1 MAGGEG
7 SRLRPLTIGRP
18 KPLVPVVNKSV
29 MAHSLDLLKSHG
41 ITEIVVTVRYMAAA
55 IQDFFED
62 GRALGMQLTYAG
74 EEIPLG
80 TAGSVKNAAP
90 YLGDTFLVISG
101 DAHTDIDLTR
111 LVQAH
116 KDHGAQASIA
126 LSRVPNPLE
135 LGVIL
140 PDEHGSIK
148 QFQEKPSWGEV

>member
-18 KPLVPVVNKSV
+18 KPLVPVVNKAV
-29 MAHSLDLLKSHG
+29 MAHILDLLKSHG

-62 GRALGMQLTYAG
+62 GRSLGMQLTYAV

-90 YLGDTFLVISG
+90 YLDDTFLVISG
-101 DAHTDIDLTR
+101 DALTDIDLTR
-111 LVQAH
+111 LIQAH
-116 KDHGAQASIA
+116 KEHGAQASIA
-126 LSRVPNPLE
+126 LSR
-135 LGVIL
+135 
-140 PDEHGSIK
+140 
-148 QFQEKPSWGEV
+148 